1 MIEIMKRKRI
11 KLGDARF
18 DFSVLSTVSV
28 HVDFVWAT
36 LQVLFHAFIV
46 LHHCRFELSLF
57 EARIGSEA
65 AILGSPALSPIT
77 AMSFT

>member
-1 MIEIMKRKRI
+1 MNEIMERQRI
-11 KLGDARF
+11 KLGAARF
-18 DFSVLSTVSV
+18 DFSVLATLSV

-36 LQVLFHAFIV
+36 LQVPFHAFIV
-46 LHHCRFELSLF
+46 LHHCRFEISLF

-77 AMSFT
+77 AMRFA